1 MLQARYGVD
10 SCPWDKCGMDSFNS
24 THWRSVVWIVSIVP
38 IGQVW
43 YGLSQPTNGPT
54 NIAGQ
59 SRIACDLKV
68 RTGEHLSNEHLHIL
82 TTVKLTA
89 LSLQVHVPGEECC
102 FQEC

>member
-1 MLQARYGVD
+1 
-10 SCPWDKCGMDSFNS
+10 MDSFNS

>member
-1 MLQARYGVD
+1 MLTLEILQMTLNDIKQKTTVK
-10 SCPWDKCGMDSFNS
+10 SK
-24 THWRSVVWIVSIVP
+24 
-38 IGQVW
+38 GQPTNR
-43 YGLSQPTNGPT
+43 PTNGPT

-59 SRIACDLKV
+59 SRKECDLKV

-102 FQEC
+102 FQE